1 MVSVTCAT
9 GRQMERLR
17 KQNTTTM
24 ITDTG
29 MAIPTGIVLTMM
41 LLSSMMKLS

>member
-1 MVSVTCAT
+1 
-9 GRQMERLR
+9 MERLR

-29 MAIPTGIVLTMM
+29 MAIPTAMILTMM
-41 LLSSMMKLS
+41 LLISTMKLS